1 VRRALTLAAA
11 LLLALPAAAQNA
23 RPPAAPPGAE
33 RARPLTLDEAERLL
47 VERNLAVI
55 AAQRGVDQARALRL
69 VASSLPPGQVTV
81 GNTFLEFQERQR
93 GGPAAPRGRAPDNNL
108 LVGLTMLVE
117 LGGKRE
123 LRTRLAEE
131 NIGVAEALV
140 LDALRGQ
147 VLALRQ
153 GFYAALGARA
163 NLDVALATRASLERT
178 EALLRRQV
186 QDGARAEVDLLTF
199 QASRPAFEAE
209 VPNAAQ
215 AYAAAAA
222 QVAVALALDAAVPA
236 QRVGA
241 LPALPIDLRGR
252 FDRVPEPGVTRD
264 ALAEA
269 VARRPDVVA
278 AERLARAGAAGT
290 SLAEAARWRDVTVNG
305 TWGRSQLSQDQP
317 TAAQPLI
324 ANNQFTVSLGV
335 PIFTRRIV
343 EGNIGAAQG
352 AQAQAEVQARA
363 VLLQA
368 RAEFAT
374 AWSAQ
379 EQARALLRLYTGG
392 ALSRAEQAYRS
403 TETAYLAGGRTL
415 LEVLDTLRTL
425 NATRIATNNARAA
438 YLIALAQLEAASG
451 VAGLSPRP

>member
-1 VRRALTLAAA
+1 VRRALALAAA

-23 RPPAAPPGAE
+23 RAPGALPGAE

-93 GGPAAPRGRAPDNNL
+93 GGPAAPRGRGPDNNL
-108 LVGLTMLVE
+108 LVGLTVLVE

-123 LRTRLAEE
+123 LRTRLADE

-153 GFYAALGARA
+153 GFYAGLGARA
-163 NLDVALATRASLERT
+163 NLEVALATRTSLERT

-199 QASRPAFEAE
+199 QASRPAFEAD

-222 QVAVALALDAAVPA
+222 QVAVALALDAAAPA

-252 FDRVPEPGVTRD
+252 FDRAPEPGVTRE
-264 ALAEA
+264 ALADA

-278 AERLARAGAAGT
+278 AERIARAGAAGT

-305 TWGRSQLSQDQP
+305 AWGRTRLSQDQP
-317 TAAQPLI
+317 AAAQPLI
-324 ANNQFTVSLGV
+324 ANNQFMVSLGV
-335 PIFTRRIV
+335 PIFTQRIV

-352 AQAQAEVQARA
+352 AQAQAEAQARG

-374 AWSAQ
+374 AWSAH
-379 EQARALLRLYTGG
+379 ARG
-392 ALSRAEQAYRS
+392 
-403 TETAYLAGGRTL
+403 
-415 LEVLDTLRTL
+415 
-425 NATRIATNNARAA
+425 
-438 YLIALAQLEAASG
+438 
-451 VAGLSPRP
+451 AGLSQHRDGLPGGRALAAGSARRAAHAERHADRDEQRARGLSRGAGAARGGVGRGGPQPAAVMPRHQNRAW